1 MGSFVLVSYF
11 VENSQALEEAIIAV
25 PIIYKFSLLQAA
37 AATVNSDES
46 TSKSGR
52 SKVKN
57 TSKIPRLQFVA
68 PENYHRSCFQHS
80 VFFCNKL
87 QIYLL
92 SCLSGCSGFSF
103 LQVAATAGSS
113 KDLAKHSRKR
123 SSSKVENAYSQFF
136 VIL

>member
-46 TSKSGR
+46 TSKPGR

-57 TSKIPRLQFVA
+57 PSKIPRLQFVA

-80 VFFCNKL
+80 VFCNKV

-103 LQVAATAGSS
+103 PQVAATAGSS

-123 SSSKVENAYSQFF
+123 SSSKVKNAKSQTF

>member
-46 TSKSGR
+46 TSKPGR

-57 TSKIPRLQFVA
+57 PSKIPRLQFVA

-92 SCLSGCSGFSF
+92 SCLSVFSF
-103 LQVAATAGSS
+103 LQVADTAGSS
-113 KDLAKHSRKR
+113 KDLAKPNRKR